1 MNYTPFNNRY
11 RIKLTVSSDQIIIS
25 LLLSSIFADGSCGID
40 QDSVLEE
47 LLGKVKSNKVAS
59 NQSAHPFKRP
69 DVAMSQNVPFNE
81 ISTSKNNQIQNPFRK
96 STGIKRS
103 LKEVAYLKIT

>member
-1 MNYTPFNNRY
+1 MGHPYLNQSLPL
-11 RIKLTVSSDQIIIS
+11 IKLS
-25 LLLSSIFADGSCGID
+25 LSYYPPFSADGSCGID

-59 NQSAHPFKRP
+59 KQSAHPFKRP
-69 DVAMSQNVPFNE
+69 DVAMSQNIPFNE
-81 ISTSKNNQIQNPFRK
+81 ISTKNNQIQNPFRK

-103 LKEVAYLKIT
+103 LKEVVYVKIT

>member
-1 MNYTPFNNRY
+1 M
-11 RIKLTVSSDQIIIS
+11 SDYIIIT
-25 LLLSSIFADGSCGID
+25 LLLSSNFADGSCGID

-59 NQSAHPFKRP
+59 KQSAHPFKRP
-69 DVAMSQNVPFNE
+69 DVAMSQNIPFNE
-81 ISTSKNNQIQNPFRK
+81 ISTKNNQIQNPFRK

-103 LKEVAYLKIT
+103 LKEVVYLKIT